1 MFIQIVVISKPFI
14 FNFGVTLVFYLYYF
28 LLLFWFI
35 TVPTKP
41 VVLLLSGRFYRYT
54 LGISECT
61 IECSVFLET
70 STLFFNLQNYTLLI
84 EPKKSTRVI
93 LVFQGISFL
102 SPLSHSLL
110 LPYCLRFRPDY
121 MSVLSSLRPSTI
133 FDRFRFSKKGDL
145 EDLSSVETVVELIG
159 GFWVK
164 LTTVSLKILLYKH
177 KKYGDLNTIK
187 QCYHHP

>member
-1 MFIQIVVISKPFI
+1 M
-14 FNFGVTLVFYLYYF
+14 
-28 LLLFWFI
+28 
-35 TVPTKP
+35 
-41 VVLLLSGRFYRYT
+41 
-54 LGISECT
+54 
-61 IECSVFLET
+61 
-70 STLFFNLQNYTLLI
+70 
-84 EPKKSTRVI
+84 
-93 LVFQGISFL
+93 FQGISFL

-187 QCYHHP
+187 QCYHHPWIMSTLFLILMVCKKYHYILPCQGNFLINYQCLFVKVMFHKRLLVIFIYRYVSIHVSTSIDIISVIGFGLV